1 MTRANVIVN
10 QIKGLD
16 FQVGGSVIMFPSP
29 YGKAIEG
36 TKGTITM
43 MLLPQERRV
52 HHRQAHGMLLQLQ
65 QQTHM

>member
-1 MTRANVIVN
+1 MTRATVIVN

-16 FQVGGSVIMFPSP
+16 FQVGGSVIMVPSP
-29 YGKAIEG
+29 YA
-36 TKGTITM
+36 ITM

-65 QQTHM
+65 RQNHM

>member
-1 MTRANVIVN
+1 MPRATAVVN
-10 QIKGLD
+10 QIK
-16 FQVGGSVIMFPSP
+16 QVLT
-29 YGKAIEG
+29 IEG
-36 TKGTITM
+36 RKTRITM